1 MQRHAVLI
9 ASGAILG
16 ALFAVA
22 CGGGNEKPPLTPDS
36 EHTAPATGDDA
47 AAGEVTG
54 AGDTSPAMTDADAGG

>member
-22 CGGGNEKPPLTPDS
+22 CGGGTEKPPLTPDS
-36 EHTAPATGDDA
+36 EHMAPAMGDDA
-47 AAGEVTG
+47 GGGESTGTDDAPAAE
-54 AGDTSPAMTDADAGG
+54 ADAGG

>member
-1 MQRHAVLI
+1 MQRLVVLI

-36 EHTAPATGDDA
+36 EHAAPAMGEEAGTDESTGS
-47 AAGEVTG
+47 GEATG
-54 AGDTSPAMTDADAGG
+54 TEPDAG